1 MPKAID
7 ITNQKFGHLT
17 AKSKAESRSGKT
29 YWLCECDCGR
39 TKEVQTTHLKNGVT
53 RSCGNKDC
61 PYHNGNN
68 IERTCPICGKVY
80 QTNSP
85 TRKYCFECSPDQS
98 IVSRAE
104 AIVIYRKAIKKRLV
118 ELRGGKCERCG
129 YDKSLRSLQFHHR
142 DESQKSFG
150 LSQSDSIRSWE
161 DCLAESEKCD
171 LLCANCH
178 AEEHDRLENEK
189 RVCGGR

>member
-17 AKSKAESRSGKT
+17 AKEKAPSRSGKT
-29 YWLCECDCGR
+29 YWICECECGR
-39 TKEVQTTHLKNGVT
+39 LKEIQTSHLISGAT
-53 RSCGNKDC
+53 RSCGHKDC
-61 PYHNGNN
+61 PYHNKSV
-68 IERTCPICGKVY
+68 IKKVCPICQKEFDS
-80 QTNSP
+80 NSP
-85 TRKYCFECSPDQS
+85 TRKYCLECSPDQS
-98 IVSRAE
+98 VSRAE
-104 AIVIYRKAIKKRLV
+104 AITIYRKAVKKRLV

-129 YDKSLRSLQFHHR
+129 YDKSLRALQFHHR
-142 DESQKSFG
+142 DETQKSFG

-161 DCLAESEKCD
+161 ECLKEIEKCD

-189 RVCGGR
+189 